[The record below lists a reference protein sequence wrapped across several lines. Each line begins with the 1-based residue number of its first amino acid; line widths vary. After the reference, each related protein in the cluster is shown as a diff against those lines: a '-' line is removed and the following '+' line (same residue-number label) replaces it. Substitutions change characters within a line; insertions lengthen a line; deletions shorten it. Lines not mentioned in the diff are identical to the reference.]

1 MSAVTRRF
9 SEAFAIA
16 SASVQ
21 GSCTIGNTAATPL
34 ARSFSQEAGSSLAEP
49 GKDDD
54 GLPGGTPSD
63 ALHGFSA
70 GRLTVDRTFSRD
82 DQISRLHQIVK
93 FHQVKEHINPRSNA
107 AVEEAGYA
115 SARSAGSTA
124 AGRELTFAPCF
135 SKSPATT
142 RSPASKRFT
151 SSASAPFCGPKT

>member
-49 GKDDD
+49 ERDDD

-124 AGRELTFAPCF
+124 ARQGIDLRALLFKESGHNTKPGIQTLHFIGVGTLLR
-135 SKSPATT
+135 SKT
-142 RSPASKRFT
+142 
-151 SSASAPFCGPKT
+151 